1 VDVQS
6 APEKI
11 ARSLIHCH
19 FAAVCSR
26 IARFLPKC
34 SEKITIYESM
44 QNLDQ
49 FVRYY
54 LINSC
59 NWIHVMSDITLH
71 VNKTPLK
78 VEDRLLIKTSQTEK
92 R

>member
-1 VDVQS
+1 MDVQS

-34 SEKITIYESM
+34 SEKITIYEAM

-49 FVRYY
+49 FVRY
-54 LINSC
+54 
-59 NWIHVMSDITLH
+59 
-71 VNKTPLK
+71 
-78 VEDRLLIKTSQTEK
+78 
-92 R
+92 